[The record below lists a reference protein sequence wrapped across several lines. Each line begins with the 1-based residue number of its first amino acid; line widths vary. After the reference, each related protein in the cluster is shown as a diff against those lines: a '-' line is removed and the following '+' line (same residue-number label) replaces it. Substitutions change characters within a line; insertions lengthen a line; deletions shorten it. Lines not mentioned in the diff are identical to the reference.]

1 MRKSLELLALLHDGA
16 EHSGADLARRLG
28 VSRAAVW
35 NHINRLR
42 KEGIEVRATRGR
54 GYALEGGFE
63 ALDTAEIHRRL
74 QQLNCRG
81 ITALEA
87 VAVTDSTNERLLG
100 ALPNDDIHGRVLLAE
115 YQTAG
120 RGRHG
125 DRWIAPPGSGL
136 CMSLGWCFDSPPT
149 TFSALSLVV
158 GLAIVSGLAAEG
170 ITRTML
176 KWPNDIVRDGCKLG
190 GILIEMRSESGGPC
204 TTVIGL
210 GINIRLSRQ
219 ARGRIEQPSSDLESA
234 AGHAISRNALAAT
247 LLNSL
252 SCKLSLFSRQGF
264 AGFWP
269 EWRQFDILADA
280 PVRLDL
286 AGRVVEGIARGVD
299 ENGALIIEHSGR
311 REKFMSGHVRQG

>member
-1 MRKSLELLALLHDGA
+1 MRRSIELLAWLHDGA
-16 EHSGADLARRLG
+16 EHSGADLAHRLG
-28 VSRAAVW
+28 ISRAAIW
-35 NHINRLR
+35 NHIDRLR
-42 KEGIEVRATRGR
+42 REGIEVRATRGR
-54 GYALEGGFE
+54 GYVLEGGFE
-63 ALDTAEIHRRL
+63 VLDTAEIHRRL
-74 QQLNCRG
+74 QQLNCKG
-81 ITALEA
+81 VTALEA
-87 VAVTDSTNERLLG
+87 VVVTDSTNERLLA
-100 ALPNDDIHGRVLLAE
+100 ALPNDNIHGRVLLAE

-125 DRWIAPPGSGL
+125 DHWIAPPGSGL

-158 GLAIVSGLAAEG
+158 GLAVVSTLAEQG
-170 ITRTML
+170 ICRAML

-210 GINIRLSRQ
+210 GINIRLSQ
-219 ARGRIEQPSSDLESA
+219 LARGRIEQPSADLESA
-234 AGHAISRNALAAT
+234 AGHAISRNALAAA

-252 SCKLSLFSRQGF
+252 CAKLSLFGRQGF

-269 EWRQFDILADA
+269 EWRQFDVLADE

-311 REKFMSGHVRQG
+311 REKFMSGHLRQG

>member
-1 MRKSLELLALLHDGA
+1 MLHDGA
-16 EHSGADLARRLG
+16 EHSGADLAHRLG
-28 VSRAAVW
+28 ISRAAIW
-35 NHINRLR
+35 NHIDRLR

-54 GYALEGGFE
+54 GYVLEGGFE
-63 ALDTAEIHRRL
+63 VLDTAEIHRRL
-74 QQLNCRG
+74 QQLNCKSV
-81 ITALEA
+81 TALEA
-87 VAVTDSTNERLLG
+87 VVVTDSTNERLLA
-100 ALPNDDIHGRVLLAE
+100 ALPNDNIHGRVLLAE

-125 DRWIAPPGSGL
+125 DQWIAPPGSGL

-158 GLAIVSGLAAEG
+158 GLAVVSTLAEQG
-170 ITRTML
+170 ICRAML

-210 GINIRLSRQ
+210 GINIRLSQ
-219 ARGRIEQPSSDLESA
+219 LARGRIEQPSADLESA
-234 AGHAISRNALAAT
+234 AGHAISRNALAAA

-252 SCKLSLFSRQGF
+252 CAKLSLFGRQGF

-269 EWRQFDILADA
+269 EWRQFDVLADE

-286 AGRVVEGIARGVD
+286 AERVVEGIARGVD

-311 REKFMSGHVRQG
+311 REKFMSGHLRQG

>member
-1 MRKSLELLALLHDGA
+1 MRRSLELLALLHDGA
-16 EHSGADLARRLG
+16 EHSGVDLAHRLG
-28 VSRAAVW
+28 ISRAAIW
-35 NHINRLR
+35 NHIDRLR
-42 KEGIEVRATRGR
+42 REGIEVRATRGR
-54 GYALEGGFE
+54 GYVLEGGFE
-63 ALDTAEIHRRL
+63 VLDTAEIHRRL
-74 QQLNCRG
+74 QQLNCKG
-81 ITALEA
+81 VTALEA
-87 VAVTDSTNERLLG
+87 VVVTDSTNERLLA
-100 ALPNDDIHGRVLLAE
+100 ALPNDNIHGRVLLAE

-125 DRWIAPPGSGL
+125 DQWIAPPGSGL

-158 GLAIVSGLAAEG
+158 GLAVVSTLAEQG
-170 ITRTML
+170 ICRAML

-210 GINIRLSRQ
+210 GINIRLSQ
-219 ARGRIEQPSSDLESA
+219 LARGRIEQPSADLESA
-234 AGHAISRNALAAT
+234 AGHAISRNALAAA

-252 SCKLSLFSRQGF
+252 CAKLPLFGRQGF

-269 EWRQFDILADA
+269 EWRQFDVLADE

-286 AGRVVEGIARGVD
+286 AERVVEGIARGVD

-311 REKFMSGHVRQG
+311 REKFMSGHLRQG

>member
-1 MRKSLELLALLHDGA
+1 MRRSIELLALLHDGA
-16 EHSGADLARRLG
+16 EHSGADLAHRLG
-28 VSRAAVW
+28 ISRAAIW
-35 NHINRLR
+35 NHIDRLR
-42 KEGIEVRATRGR
+42 REGIEVRATRGR
-54 GYALEGGFE
+54 GYVLEGGFE
-63 ALDTAEIHRRL
+63 VLDTAEIHRRL
-74 QQLNCRG
+74 QQLNCKG
-81 ITALEA
+81 VTALEA
-87 VAVTDSTNERLLG
+87 VVVTDSTNERLLA
-100 ALPNDDIHGRVLLAE
+100 ALPNDNIHGRVLLAE

-125 DRWIAPPGSGL
+125 DQWIAPPGSGL

-158 GLAIVSGLAAEG
+158 GLAVVSTLAEQG
-170 ITRTML
+170 ICRAML

-210 GINIRLSRQ
+210 GINIRLSQ
-219 ARGRIEQPSSDLESA
+219 LARGRIEQPSADLESA
-234 AGHAISRNALAAT
+234 AGHAISRNALAAA

-252 SCKLSLFSRQGF
+252 CAKLSLFGRQGF

-269 EWRQFDILADA
+269 EWRQFDVLADE

-286 AGRVVEGIARGVD
+286 AERVVEGIARGVD

-311 REKFMSGHVRQG
+311 REKFMSGHLRQG

>member
-1 MRKSLELLALLHDGA
+1 MLHDGA
-16 EHSGADLARRLG
+16 EHSGVDLAHRLG
-28 VSRAAVW
+28 ISRAAIW
-35 NHINRLR
+35 NHIDRLR

-54 GYALEGGFE
+54 GYVLEGGFE
-63 ALDTAEIHRRL
+63 VLDTAEIHRRL
-74 QQLNCRG
+74 QQLNCKG
-81 ITALEA
+81 VTALEA
-87 VAVTDSTNERLLG
+87 VVVTDSTNERLLA
-100 ALPNDDIHGRVLLAE
+100 ALPNDNIHGRVLLAE

-125 DRWIAPPGSGL
+125 DQWIAPPGSGL

-158 GLAIVSGLAAEG
+158 GLAVVSTLAEQG
-170 ITRTML
+170 ICRAML

-210 GINIRLSRQ
+210 GINIRLSQ
-219 ARGRIEQPSSDLESA
+219 LARGRIEQPSADLESA
-234 AGHAISRNALAAT
+234 AGHAISRNALAAA

-252 SCKLSLFSRQGF
+252 CAKLSLFGRQGF

-269 EWRQFDILADA
+269 EWRQFDVLADE

-286 AGRVVEGIARGVD
+286 AERVVEGIARGVD

-311 REKFMSGHVRQG
+311 REKFMSGHLRQG